1 MTTQFLQ
8 CLLPGFNLLRLEHDR
23 LDTDNN
29 HLTLNVSSTQT
40 LARCPLCA
48 NPTTRIHSRY
58 KRTLVD
64 LPCVN
69 YGLTLVMQVCKFFCD
84 NADCIRRI
92 FTERIPEVSKPWG
105 RKTSRLGQR
114 LQKIGLAL
122 GGAAGTRLCRQ
133 IGIVAC
139 GSTLLNHLKKLSLPK
154 LAVPKILGVDDFA
167 FRKGKRYG
175 TILVD
180 LELNQ
185 PIALLA
191 DRKAETLT
199 DWLLQHPG
207 VEILSRDRSKTYK
220 SGMDKGA
227 PTATQVADRFHL
239 VQNLEETLEK
249 VFSSYGNELKA
260 VEQLQRQTLGELRTE
275 TETAIVT
282 PKPTTTADLQAQ
294 KLVNYQHRV
303 QQQQEIRKLSEQ
315 QWSQIAIA
323 QAVGVS
329 VRTVQRL
336 LSAPDLPETASPNGS
351 LGRSLLEPYKQS
363 LLEWWNAQIRQP
375 QVLMI
380 LLQQKGYTGSERT
393 LTRYLSSV
401 RAAQGLP
408 PIRVKPIQG
417 LPQVSDPQSPPL
429 TKSRA
434 AYLIVKRVE
443 NRDSQ
448 DTKLLTQIVA
458 EHSALALAVELADEF
473 LQLLRQQ
480 RADAFDDWLMK
491 AIKSSLKPFVQFAK
505 GLFEDYTAVLAS
517 MMTTVSNGPVEGLN
531 NRLKMLKRQMYG
543 RAGLELL
550 TKRFILDR

>member
-8 CLLPGFNLLRLEHDR
+8 CLLPGFNLLRLEHEEI
-23 LDTDNN
+23 DTDQH

-40 LARCPLCA
+40 LVQCPLCTS
-48 NPTTRIHSRY
+48 PTTRIHSRY
-58 KRTLVD
+58 ERTLLD

-69 YGLTLVMQVCKFFCD
+69 YSLTLVMQVSKFFCD
-84 NADCIRRI
+84 NSDCMRRI
-92 FTERIPEVSKPWG
+92 FTERIPEVTLPWA

-114 LQKIGLAL
+114 LQTIGLAL
-122 GGAAGTRLCRQ
+122 GGAAGARLCDRF
-133 IGIVAC
+133 GIVAC
-139 GSTLLNHLKKLSLPK
+139 GSTLLNHLKKLSLPEF
-154 LAVPKILGVDDFA
+154 AVPKILGVDDFA
-167 FRKGKRYG
+167 FRKGQRYG

-180 LELNQ
+180 LEHNQ

-191 DRKAETLT
+191 DRKAETLA
-199 DWLLQHPG
+199 DWLIQHLG
-207 VEILSRDRSKTYK
+207 VKILSRDRSKTYK

-227 PTATQVADRFHL
+227 PAAIQVADRFHL
-239 VQNLEETLEK
+239 VQNLAETLEK

-260 VEQLQRQTLGELRTE
+260 IEQQQRQTSVPTGMVV
-275 TETAIVT
+275 VT
-282 PKPTTTADLQAQ
+282 PRPTTTVELQAQ

-303 QQQQEIRKLSEQ
+303 QQQQEIRNLSQQ

-336 LSAPDLPETASPNGS
+336 LSAPDLPETALPNGS

-408 PIRVKPIQG
+408 PTRVKPIPG
-417 LPQVSDPQSPPL
+417 LAQVSDPQSPPL
-429 TKSRA
+429 TKSRV

-443 NRDSQ
+443 NRDSD
-448 DTKLLTQIVA
+448 DTKLLTQIVTQ
-458 EHSALALAVELADEF
+458 HTALALAVELADEF
-473 LQLLRQQ
+473 LQLLREQ

-491 AIKSSLKPFVQFAK
+491 ALKSSLKPFVQFAQ
-505 GLFEDYTAVLAS
+505 GLFEDYAAVKVS

-531 NRLKMLKRQMYG
+531 NRLKLLKRQMYG

-550 TKRFILDR
+550 TKRFILAH

>member
-8 CLLPGFNLLRLEHDR
+8 CLLPGFNLLRWEHEEI
-23 LDTDNN
+23 DTENH
-29 HLTLNVSSTQT
+29 HLTLNVASTQT
-40 LARCPLCA
+40 LVQCPLCA
-48 NPTTRIHSRY
+48 HPTTRIHSRY
-58 KRTLVD
+58 ERTLLD

-69 YGLTLVMQVCKFFCD
+69 YSLTLVMQVCKFFCD
-84 NADCIRRI
+84 NSDCIRRV
-92 FTERIPEVSKPWG
+92 FTERIPEVTLPWA
-105 RKTSRLGQR
+105 RKTSRLGQQ

-122 GGAAGTRLCRQ
+122 GGAAGARLCRQ

-139 GSTLLNHLKKLSLPK
+139 GSTLLNHLEKLSLPK
-154 LAVPKILGVDDFA
+154 FAVPKILGVDDFA
-167 FRKGKRYG
+167 FCKGQRYG

-185 PIALLA
+185 PIALLG

-199 DWLLQHPG
+199 DWLIQHPG

-220 SGMDKGA
+220 SAMDKGA
-227 PTATQVADRFHL
+227 PAAIQVADRFHL

-249 VFSSYGNELKA
+249 VFSNYGTELKA
-260 VEQLQRQTLGELRTE
+260 VEQQQRQTSAASTGMVV
-275 TETAIVT
+275 VT
-282 PKPTTTADLQAQ
+282 PKPTTTAELQAQ

-303 QQQQEIRKLSEQ
+303 QQQQEIRKLSQQ

-323 QAVGVS
+323 HAVGFS

-336 LSAPDLPETASPNGS
+336 LRAPDLPPIASQS
-351 LGRSLLEPYKQS
+351 CLLGRGLLEPYKQS

-375 QVLMI
+375 KVLMV

-393 LTRYLSSV
+393 LCRYLSAV

-408 PIRVKPIQG
+408 PTRVKPTQG
-417 LPQVSDPQSPPL
+417 LAQVSDPQAPPL
-429 TKSRA
+429 TKRRV
-434 AYLIVKRVE
+434 AYLILKRVE
-443 NRDSQ
+443 NRD
-448 DTKLLTQIVA
+448 DNDRKMLAQIVLQ
-458 EHSALALAVELADEF
+458 HSNLALAVALADEF
-473 LQLLRQQ
+473 LQLLREQ
-480 RADAFDDWLMK
+480 RAATFDDWLMK
-491 AIKSSLKPFVQFAK
+491 ALKSSLKPFVQFAE
-505 GLFEDYTAVLAS
+505 GLFEDYAAVRAS

-550 TKRFILDR
+550 TKRFILTL

>member
-1 MTTQFLQ
+1 MSTQFLQ
-8 CLLPGFNLLRLEHDR
+8 CLLPGFNLLRLKHEEI
-23 LDTDNN
+23 DTDQH
-29 HLTLNVSSTQT
+29 HLTVNVSSTQT
-40 LARCPLCA
+40 VAMCPLCA

-58 KRTLVD
+58 ERTLVD

-69 YGLTLVMQVCKFFCD
+69 YSLTLVMQVCKFFCD
-84 NADCIRRI
+84 NADCMRRI

-122 GGAAGTRLCRQ
+122 GGTAGARLCRQ

-139 GSTLLNHLKKLSLPK
+139 GSTLLNHLKKLSLPE

-167 FRKGKRYG
+167 FCKGQRYG

-180 LELNQ
+180 LERNQ
-185 PIALLA
+185 PIDLLA

-199 DWLLQHPG
+199 DWLMQHPG

-227 PTATQVADRFHL
+227 PAAIQVADRFHL

-249 VFSSYGNELKA
+249 VLSSYGNELKA
-260 VEQLQRQTLGELRTE
+260 VEQQQRQISVTTSTE
-275 TETAIVT
+275 AVVVI
-282 PKPTTTADLQAQ
+282 PKPTTIAELQAQ

-303 QQQQEIRKLSEQ
+303 QQQQEIRKLSHQ
-315 QWSQIAIA
+315 QWSQLAIA

-336 LSAPDLPETASPNGS
+336 LSAPDLPQTASQS
-351 LGRSLLEPYKQS
+351 CLLGRGLLEPYKQS

-375 QVLMI
+375 KVLMV

-393 LTRYLSSV
+393 LCRYLSAV

-408 PIRVKPIQG
+408 PTRVKPTQG
-417 LPQVSDPQSPPL
+417 LAQVSDPQASPL
-429 TKSRA
+429 TKRRV
-434 AYLIVKRVE
+434 AYLMLKRVE
-443 NRDSQ
+443 NRDDKDRQ
-448 DTKLLTQIVA
+448 LLAQIVSQ
-458 EHSALALAVELADEF
+458 HSNLALAVELADEF
-473 LQLLRQQ
+473 LQLLREQ
-480 RADAFDDWLMK
+480 RADTFDDWLMK
-491 AIKSSLKPFVQFAK
+491 AVKSSLKPFVQFAE
-505 GLFEDYTAVLAS
+505 GLFEDYAAVKAS

-543 RAGLELL
+543 CAGLELL
-550 TKRFILDR
+550 TKRFILTL

>member
-8 CLLPGFNLLRLEHDR
+8 YLLPGFTLLRLEHEEI
-23 LDTDNN
+23 DTENY

-40 LARCPLCA
+40 VVECPICA

-58 KRTLVD
+58 KRTLLD
-64 LPCVN
+64 LPCAN
-69 YGLTLVMQVCKFFCD
+69 YSLTLVMQVCKFFCD
-84 NADCIRRI
+84 NTECIRRV
-92 FTERIPEVSKPWG
+92 FTERIPEVSKPWA
-105 RKTSRLGQR
+105 RKTERLGQR

-122 GGAAGTRLCRQ
+122 GGAAGALLCHQ
-133 IGIVAC
+133 IGIMAC
-139 GSTLLNHLKKLSLPK
+139 GSTLLNHLKKLSLPEFTI
-154 LAVPKILGVDDFA
+154 PKILGVDDFA
-167 FRKGKRYG
+167 FCKGQRYG

-180 LELNQ
+180 LERNQ

-199 DWLLQHPG
+199 DWLRQHPG

-227 PTATQVADRFHL
+227 PAAIQVADRFHL

-249 VFSSYGNELKA
+249 VLSNYGNELKA
-260 VEQLQRQTLGELRTE
+260 FEQQQCQISVTTE
-275 TETAIVT
+275 TVVVIS
-282 PKPTTTADLQAQ
+282 KPTTTAELQAQ
-294 KLVNYQHRV
+294 KLVNYKHRV
-303 QQQQEIRKLSEQ
+303 QQQKEIRKLSQQ

-336 LSAPDLPETASPNGS
+336 LSAPDLPGTASLNGS

-375 QVLMI
+375 QVLMM
-380 LLQQKGYTGSERT
+380 LLQQKGYTGSART
-393 LTRYLSSV
+393 LTRYLSAV

-408 PIRVKPIQG
+408 PTRVKPILG
-417 LPQVSDPQSPPL
+417 LAQVSDPQSPPL

-443 NRDSQ
+443 NRDSD

-458 EHSALALAVELADEF
+458 QHSSLALAVELADEF

-480 RADAFDDWLMK
+480 RAEDFDDWLMK
-491 AIKSSLKPFVQFAK
+491 ALKSSLKPFVQFAE
-505 GLFEDYTAVLAS
+505 GLFEDYAAVLAS

-550 TKRFILDR
+550 TKRFILAQ

>member
-8 CLLPGFNLLRLEHDR
+8 CLLPGFNLLRLEHEAI
-23 LDTDNN
+23 DTDQH

-40 LARCPLCA
+40 LVQCPLCA
-48 NPTTRIHSRY
+48 YPTTRIHSRY
-58 KRTLVD
+58 ERTLLD

-69 YGLTLVMQVCKFFCD
+69 YSLTLVMQVCKFFCD
-84 NADCIRRI
+84 NSDCIRRV
-92 FTERIPEVSKPWG
+92 FTERIPEVTVPWA
-105 RKTSRLGQR
+105 RKTGRLGER

-122 GGAAGTRLCRQ
+122 GGAAGARLCHQ
-133 IGIVAC
+133 IGIAAC

-154 LAVPKILGVDDFA
+154 FAVPKILGVDDFA
-167 FRKGKRYG
+167 FRKGQRYG

-191 DRKAETLT
+191 DRKAETLA
-199 DWLLQHPG
+199 DWLIQHPG

-227 PTATQVADRFHL
+227 PAAIQVADRFHL
-239 VQNLEETLEK
+239 VKNLEETLEK
-249 VFSSYGNELKA
+249 VLSSYSTELKA
-260 VEQLQRQTLGELRTE
+260 IEQQQRLTSVPTK
-275 TETAIVT
+275 TVVVT
-282 PKPTTTADLQAQ
+282 PTPTTTAELQAQ
-294 KLVNYQHRV
+294 KLLNYQHRL
-303 QQQQEIRKLSEQ
+303 QQQQEIRNLNQQ

-336 LSAPDLPETASPNGS
+336 LSAPDLPATASSNGS

-375 QVLMI
+375 QVLML

-401 RAAQGLP
+401 RTAQGLP
-408 PIRVKPIQG
+408 PTRVKPIPG
-417 LPQVSDPQSPPL
+417 LAQVSDPQSPPL
-429 TKSRA
+429 TKSRV

-443 NRDSQ
+443 NRDSD
-448 DTKLLTQIVA
+448 DTKLLTQIVTQ
-458 EHSALALAVELADEF
+458 HTALALAVELADEF
-473 LQLLRQQ
+473 LQLLREQ

-491 AIKSSLKPFVQFAK
+491 ALKSSLKPFVQFAQ
-505 GLFEDYTAVLAS
+505 GLFEDYAAVKVS

-531 NRLKMLKRQMYG
+531 NRLKLLKRQMYG

-550 TKRFILDR
+550 TKRFILAH

>member
-8 CLLPGFNLLRLEHDR
+8 YLLPGFNLLRLEHEEI
-23 LDTDNN
+23 DTENY

-40 LARCPLCA
+40 VVECPICA

-58 KRTLVD
+58 KRTLLD
-64 LPCVN
+64 LPCAN
-69 YGLTLVMQVCKFFCD
+69 YSLTLVMQVCKFFCD
-84 NADCIRRI
+84 NTECIRRV
-92 FTERIPEVSKPWG
+92 FTERIPEVSKPWA
-105 RKTSRLGQR
+105 RKTERLGQR

-122 GGAAGTRLCRQ
+122 GGAAGALLCHQ
-133 IGIVAC
+133 IGIMAC
-139 GSTLLNHLKKLSLPK
+139 GSTLLNHLKKLSLPEFTI
-154 LAVPKILGVDDFA
+154 PKILGVDDFA
-167 FRKGKRYG
+167 FCKGQRYG

-180 LELNQ
+180 LERNQ

-199 DWLLQHPG
+199 DWLRQHPG

-227 PTATQVADRFHL
+227 PAAIQVADRFHL
-239 VQNLEETLEK
+239 VKNLEETLEK
-249 VFSSYGNELKA
+249 VLSNYGNELKA
-260 VEQLQRQTLGELRTE
+260 VEQQQRQISVTTE
-275 TETAIVT
+275 TVVVIS
-282 PKPTTTADLQAQ
+282 KPTTTAELQAQ

-303 QQQQEIRKLSEQ
+303 QQQQEIRKLSQQ

-336 LSAPDLPETASPNGS
+336 LSAPDLPGTASLNGS

-375 QVLMI
+375 QVLMM
-380 LLQQKGYTGSERT
+380 LLQQKGYTGSART
-393 LTRYLSSV
+393 LTRYLSAV

-408 PIRVKPIQG
+408 PTRVKPILG
-417 LPQVSDPQSPPL
+417 LAQVSDPQSPPL

-443 NRDSQ
+443 NRDSD

-458 EHSALALAVELADEF
+458 QHSSLALAVELADEF

-480 RADAFDDWLMK
+480 RAEDFDDWLMK
-491 AIKSSLKPFVQFAK
+491 ALKSSLKPFVQFAE
-505 GLFEDYTAVLAS
+505 GLFEDYAAVLAS

-550 TKRFILDR
+550 TKRFILAQ

>member
-1 MTTQFLQ
+1 M
-8 CLLPGFNLLRLEHDR
+8 EHEEI
-23 LDTDNN
+23 DTDNY

-40 LARCPLCA
+40 LVQCPICA

-58 KRTLVD
+58 ERTLLD
-64 LPCVN
+64 LPCAN
-69 YGLTLVMQVCKFFCD
+69 YSLTLVMQVSKFFCD
-84 NADCIRRI
+84 NTECIRRV
-92 FTERIPEVSKPWG
+92 FTERIPEVSKPWA
-105 RKTSRLGQR
+105 RKTERLGQR

-122 GGAAGTRLCRQ
+122 GGAAGALLCHQ

-139 GSTLLNHLKKLSLPK
+139 GSTLLNHLKKLSLPEFTI
-154 LAVPKILGVDDFA
+154 PKILGVDDFA
-167 FRKGKRYG
+167 FCKGQRYG

-180 LELNQ
+180 LERNQ

-199 DWLLQHPG
+199 DWLMQHPG

-227 PTATQVADRFHL
+227 PAAIQVADRFHL

-249 VFSSYGNELKA
+249 VLSNYGNELKA
-260 VEQLQRQTLGELRTE
+260 VEQQQRQISVTTE
-275 TETAIVT
+275 TVVVIS
-282 PKPTTTADLQAQ
+282 KPTTTAELQAQ

-303 QQQQEIRKLSEQ
+303 QQQQEIRKLSQQ

-336 LSAPDLPETASPNGS
+336 LSVPDLPETASLNGS

-380 LLQQKGYTGSERT
+380 LLQQKGYTGSART
-393 LTRYLSSV
+393 LTRYLSAV

-408 PIRVKPIQG
+408 PTRVKPIPG
-417 LPQVSDPQSPPL
+417 LAQVSDPQSPPL

-443 NRDSQ
+443 NRDSD

-458 EHSALALAVELADEF
+458 QHSALALAVELADEF

-480 RADAFDDWLMK
+480 RAEDFDDWLMK
-491 AIKSSLKPFVQFAK
+491 ALKSSLKPFVQFAE
-505 GLFEDYTAVLAS
+505 GLFEDYAAVLAS
-517 MMTTVSNGPVEGLN
+517 MMTTVSNAPVEGLN

-550 TKRFILDR
+550 TKRFILAQ